1 VSSQQRK
8 IFWDLSIFTPG
19 TQMLSQLS
27 LVILFAYGGWLYV
40 QGKIPL
46 GGGLVVFAGLL
57 QQFTGQV
64 ANISTIA
71 NSVQQSLAAA
81 RRVYEV
87 LDTPLDVQ
95 NRANAVKPGRLT
107 GEIIFEN
114 VSFGYSSR
122 THNQRSAD
130 SLVREFHLQRRQFAD
145 KAVRAPRT
153 AKTRAHGHILF
164 HQTRPGGWH
173 LRHDRCRQKQPAGFD
188 PAFL

>member
-1 VSSQQRK
+1 TIKGFAAEPQQSARFEESNNEVSAQQRR

-27 LVILFAYGGWLYV
+27 LVILFAYGGWLYL
-40 QGKIPL
+40 QGKIAL
-46 GGGLVVFAGLL
+46 GSGLVVFAGLL

-95 NRANAVKPGRLT
+95 SRPDAVKPG
-107 GEIIFEN
+107 
-114 VSFGYSSR
+114 
-122 THNQRSAD
+122 
-130 SLVREFHLQRRQFAD
+130 
-145 KAVRAPRT
+145 
-153 AKTRAHGHILF
+153 
-164 HQTRPGGWH
+164 
-173 LRHDRCRQKQPAGFD
+173 
-188 PAFL
+188 